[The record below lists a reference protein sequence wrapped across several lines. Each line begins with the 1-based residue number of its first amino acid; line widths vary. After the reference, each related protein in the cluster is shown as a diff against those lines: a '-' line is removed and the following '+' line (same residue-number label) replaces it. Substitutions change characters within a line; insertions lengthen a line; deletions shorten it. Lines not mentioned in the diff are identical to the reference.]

1 MKDSKDYYL
10 DFLFPSASFC
20 ILSCLQF
27 ITLLRRSEILS
38 DSVLNYPI
46 CLTLQAISKKKKKP
60 NSKKPNNI
68 VIAFLK
74 QKYRHF

>member
-38 DSVLNYPI
+38 DSDLNYPI
-46 CLTLQAISKKKKKP
+46 CLTLQAISKKKK
-60 NSKKPNNI
+60 N
-68 VIAFLK
+68 LT
-74 QKYRHF
+74 QKNPTTLL